1 MTSSQ
6 LTRLI
11 NWAAMLIALA
21 LLALVFY
28 HIYQRHFLQSGVGQ
42 NYSFDDLPAASEAP
56 VSADIEQ
63 IVGQHIFGKVPV
75 APKQPIVSK
84 PKPKPKVVPKTP
96 LKIALT
102 GIIDGA
108 TPETGM
114 AMLEVERGKTIVIAV
129 GEKIGKTD
137 ATLHQVLPGEV
148 LIDRGG
154 TIESVKMVRKILSL
168 ASLDDQLFNTLPQSG
183 ASSQAENTLPQ
194 PYDEA
199 NDPNAASLIPPPA
212 PVPVPVPVPRA
223 VDPAEEQV
231 NRAASA
237 RARRSLERE
246 EIRRNQKNMPMKTL
260 PVPKALQRL

>member
-1 MTSSQ
+1 MTPSQ

-11 NWAAMLIALA
+11 NWAAMLIALS

-28 HIYQRHFLQSGVGQ
+28 HIYQRHFLQSGIGQ
-42 NYSFDDLPAASEAP
+42 DYSFDDLPTLSETP
-56 VSADIEQ
+56 VTADIKQ
-63 IVGQHIFGKVPV
+63 IVGKHIFGKVPV
-75 APKQPIVSK
+75 APKQQVVSK
-84 PKPKPKVVPKTP
+84 SKPKPKVVPKTP

-154 TIESVKMVRKILSL
+154 TIESVKMVRKTLSL
-168 ASLDDQLFNTLPQSG
+168 ASLDDQLFNVLQQPG
-183 ASSQAENTLPQ
+183 RDSSTQPENTLPQ
-194 PYDEA
+194 PYIEQNDPAAPPPNFDEVEA
-199 NDPNAASLIPPPA
+199 N
-212 PVPVPVPVPRA
+212 RF
-223 VDPAEEQV
+223 EEQD
-231 NRAASA
+231 SA
-237 RARRSLERE
+237 RAQRALERE
-246 EIRRNQKNMPMKTL
+246 ALEPNQQNLPMKKL
-260 PVPKALQRL
+260 PIPKALKRL